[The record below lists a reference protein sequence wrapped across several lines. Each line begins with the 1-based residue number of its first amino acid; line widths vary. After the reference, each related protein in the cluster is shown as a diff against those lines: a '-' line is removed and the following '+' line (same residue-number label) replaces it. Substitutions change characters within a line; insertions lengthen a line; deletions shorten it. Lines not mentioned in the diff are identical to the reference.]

1 MHGSAGAIALP
12 MEEYEAPHPDPLPTS
27 RGEGEMSQT
36 TLLGEPAVAPQK
48 LDRPPIRC
56 AHPD

>member
-36 TLLGEPAVAPQK
+36 TLLGEPAVAPEEISP
-48 LDRPPIRC
+48 R
-56 AHPD
+56 